1 MSVTSEPSP
10 DEPAQHHYE
19 AVQFVRQAID
29 IAARDPDLAKNGKA
43 DAVGICRVVL
53 EVAADL
59 YGVDGREML
68 LEWNLGRSEV
78 IGRVVERL
86 VDSGLAKRAIVESPC
101 AYENL
106 FDVNQP
112 PETWTLKW
120 TDQS

>member
-1 MSVTSEPSP
+1 MPVPSP
-10 DEPAQHHYE
+10 DESAQHHYE

-29 IAARDPDLAKNGKA
+29 LAARDPELSKDGKA

-59 YGVDGREML
+59 YGVDGKEML
-68 LEWNLGRSEV
+68 VEWNLSRSEV
-78 IGRVVERL
+78 VGGVVQRL
-86 VDSGLAKRAIVESPC
+86 IASGLAKRALLEPSS

-112 PETWTLKW
+112 PETWTLQW
-120 TDQS
+120 TDQP